1 MEFDEQPQEFELDF
15 GEVTKTGGGG
25 GGAVNSVNG
34 KTGDVVLDAEDVG
47 ALPDDTV
54 IPSTAE
60 DVGALPDTTKY
71 GASIEADGTTL
82 TLKDQDGTELSTAT
96 TQDTTYTAGRRITID
111 ENNEISSDGL
121 VTLSYGHSTWSDFIA
136 AYSNNEIVYCRASSG
151 ADPGVG
157 TQTRLAFMAYV
168 NNEDNPTEVEF
179 QYLRSVSTKSAS
191 SQSDQVFVYK
201 LTNSN
206 GGTWTVVTR
215 PVMVKISAGTNM
227 DSSYS
232 NNTLTLNAT
241 DTTYSN
247 FTGTDGQTAGASG
260 LVPAPATTDADK
272 FLKADGTWDTAG
284 GGSSSQFKELTTA
297 DYNYP
302 TNNPN
307 SVALWKL
314 DPGIYYKADSV
325 TARTDVNNLLTTN
338 LNTIVVGGPI
348 DSGANTIILAFGSAA
363 VNGIPKEFS
372 EFVTNITTGAKS
384 ESDSFVPYR
393 YVRNNLTAGSAGY
406 VLDARQGKEL
416 KRLIDELDQRVTAL
430 GG

>member
-15 GEVTKTGGGG
+15 GEVIKSGGGG

-34 KTGDVVLDAEDVG
+34 KTGDVVLNAQDVG
-47 ALPDDTV
+47 ALPDSTEIPAKTSDLENDGADGTSTYVEADELATV
-54 IPSTAE
+54 ATSGDYEDLENLPTIPETAA
-60 DVGALPDTTKY
+60 DVGALPDSTKY
-71 GASIEADGTTL
+71 GASIATSGTTL
-82 TLKDQDGTELSTAT
+82 TLKDQAGEDLATAT
-96 TQDTTYTAGRRITID
+96 TQDTTY
-111 ENNEISSDGL
+111 
-121 VTLSYGHSTWSDFIA
+121 
-136 AYSNNEIVYCRASSG
+136 
-151 ADPGVG
+151 
-157 TQTRLAFMAYV
+157 
-168 NNEDNPTEVEF
+168 
-179 QYLRSVSTKSAS
+179 
-191 SQSDQVFVYK
+191 
-201 LTNSN
+201 
-206 GGTWTVVTR
+206 
-215 PVMVKISAGTNM
+215 
-227 DSSYS
+227 
-232 NNTLTLNAT
+232 
-241 DTTYSN
+241 SN
-247 FTGTDGQTAGASG
+247 FVGTDGNTDGTSG
-260 LVPAPATTDADK
+260 LVPAPATTDAGK

-284 GGSSSQFKELTTA
+284 GGSSSSFKELTTA